1 MSIVKQPSAK
11 KSNTN
16 IILDYLE
23 KFPNSPSRTIAKKI
37 YTENIAFF
45 DNFEIVYGRV
55 RYYRGQCGDKD
66 RNKLKNTKFQNYFIE
81 EGGTNL
87 LSPLL
92 PITYK
97 FKILGCSGIRRW
109 DSFRILGIPER
120 YATRGIWQITEVEH
134 GLSGMQWVTE
144 VTGTYRQLQ

>member
-1 MSIVKQPSAK
+1 LYKNLKIRILLLLPILLALLFSYTPANSIQDPPFYYPSGPQQNID
-11 KSNTN
+11 KSVVESGGWT
-16 IILDYLE
+16 LCWSGTY
-23 KFPNSPSRTIAKKI
+23 
-37 YTENIAFF
+37 
-45 DNFEIVYGRV
+45 
-55 RYYRGQCGDKD
+55 
-66 RNKLKNTKFQNYFIE
+66 
-81 EGGTNL
+81 GGTDL

-120 YATRGIWQITEVEH
+120 YATSGIWQITEVEH

-144 VTGTYRQLQ
+144 ITGTYRQLQ

>member
-1 MSIVKQPSAK
+1 MIADNGTLD
-11 KSNTN
+11 KS
-16 IILDYLE
+16 
-23 KFPNSPSRTIAKKI
+23 FGI
-37 YTENIAFF
+37 YCLNDPIYF
-45 DNFEIVYGRV
+45 DI
-55 RYYRGQCGDKD
+55 
-66 RNKLKNTKFQNYFIE
+66 LKNTKFQNYFE
-81 EGGTNL
+81 AEGGTNL